1 MGLFDGIKKLQEMAE
16 QAKSVAGQLKSAI
29 GGQSQ
34 PSMPVTNVSATE
46 VAIAQD
52 VLVPDDSGR
61 MVIQSENQMATWLES
76 VSSQTKSP
84 TIMKVI
90 DAQMQVIK
98 FVKAPSLL
106 GMVLDN
112 MIAVL
117 HQTLREASSEKE
129 KTELR
134 ETISL
139 MIQNLI
145 FFSDAQLHYAIDK
158 NKQEAKQLLS
168 TAGDM
173 LAKSVA
179 AVASFAGGPMAV
191 AGVVIKN
198 IFATEEMQNGFF
210 GRLIGWIVDRSQIEK
225 HIEDFNTSLRNL
237 FDTFDKYAAL
247 IGPSIQINGMLHR
260 YESQLVEIYRNAVYE
275 SLYNQFSKEI
285 KEFLIDNQPKNLET
299 YKKLCLLIQPLI
311 ISIPQKN
318 EIRRRDNNGLVQEII
333 SGFVGQEGLT
343 YIKEKFLTSDKEK
356 NKAISNFNYK
366 YLQEIQQE
374 IEHLEGQF
382 TEQVKQFRDEIR
394 VLNGQAQNETE
405 KITALNAQIASLSF
419 IQISS
424 KKELERQK
432 IELDKKLENI
442 KNHQNAL
449 ENKTKKAEKELA
461 LCKKILVKNQYYLT
475 KAKGIEDDLTS
486 YATGLSNIT
495 AKYALSSLAQ
505 TTEISCRPSI
515 SSNDAARQKFDKM
528 WEMALADGE
537 ITEKEKGILWKY
549 AEAAGIDEGEFE
561 LMIEN
566 KVNL

>member
-1 MGLFDGIKKLQEMAE
+1 MGLLDGIKKLQDMAE

-52 VLVPDDSGR
+52 VLVPDASGR
-61 MVIQSENQMATWLES
+61 MIIQSEGQMATWLDS
-76 VSSQTKSP
+76 VSAQTKSP
-84 TIMKVI
+84 MLMKVI

-117 HQTLREASSEKE
+117 YQTLREASSEKE

-179 AVASFAGGPMAV
+179 SVASLAAGPAAV
-191 AGVVIKN
+191 AGVVVKN
-198 IFATEEMQNGFF
+198 IFASEEMQNGFF
-210 GRLIGWIVDRSQIEK
+210 GKLIEWIMDRKQIEK
-225 HIEDFNTSLRNL
+225 HIEDFHTSLRNL
-237 FDTFDKYAAL
+237 FDTFDRYSSL
-247 IGPSIQINGMLHR
+247 IGPSIQIHGMLHR
-260 YESQLVEIYRNAVYE
+260 YEPQLVENYSLTAYS
-275 SLYNQFSKEI
+275 SLYNQFMKDAQTI
-285 KEFLIDNQPKNLET
+285 LDDYEFDSFEAYDRLEALLAPL
-299 YKKLCLLIQPLI
+299 KL
-311 ISIPQKN
+311 SSSWGS
-318 EIRRRDNNGLVQEII
+318 DTGLVQEVATM
-333 SGFVGQEGLT
+333 FVGKKAL
-343 YIKEKFLTSDKEK
+343 SA
-356 NKAISNFNYK
+356 NKVQTKADVYFNYN
-366 YLQEIQQE
+366 YLCDVYQAMEQEKTRSE
-374 IEHLEGQF
+374 EHI
-382 TEQVKQFRDEIR
+382 KS
-394 VLNGQAQNETE
+394 LNS
-405 KITALNAQIASLSF
+405 QIANLSF
-419 IQISS
+419 IKISA
-424 KKELERQK
+424 KKELEQQK
-432 IELDKKLENI
+432 KQAEEEL
-442 KNHQNAL
+442 
-449 ENKTKKAEKELA
+449 TF
-461 LCKKILVKNQYYLT
+461 CKKILSKIEFYSA
-475 KAKGIEDDLTS
+475 KAKNIDSEVQIYTNNLT
-486 YATGLSNIT
+486 TIT
-495 AKYALSSLAQ
+495 SKYSLDFQ
-505 TTEISCRPSI
+505 SVLESPQVNNT
-515 SSNDAARQKFDKM
+515 DYAARQKFDKM

>member
-343 YIKEKFLTSDKEK
+343 YVKEKFLTSDKEK

-394 VLNGQAQNETE
+394 VLDGQAQNETE

>member
-1 MGLFDGIKKLQEMAE
+1 MGLLDGIKKLQDMAE

-34 PSMPVTNVSATE
+34 PSMPSTYAQTSE
-46 VAIAQD
+46 VELAQTQ
-52 VLVPDDSGR
+52 LVPDASGH
-61 MVIQSENQMATWLES
+61 MVIQSEGQMATWLDS
-76 VSSQTKSP
+76 VSAQTKSP
-84 TIMKVI
+84 MLMKVI

-117 HQTLREASSEKE
+117 YQTLREASSEKE

-179 AVASFAGGPMAV
+179 SVASLAAGPAAV
-191 AGVVIKN
+191 AGVVVKN
-198 IFATEEMQNGFF
+198 IFASEEMQNGFF
-210 GRLIGWIVDRSQIEK
+210 GKLIGWIMDRKQIEK
-225 HIEDFNTSLRNL
+225 HIEDFHTSLRNL

-260 YESQLVEIYRNAVYE
+260 YEAQLVTKKSIESYSGLYRQFINDVNSLNDKGLELNAEE
-275 SLYNQFSKEI
+275 SL
-285 KEFLIDNQPKNLET
+285 KNLET
-299 YKKLCLLIQPLI
+299 FLAPLNISLEGNSELGDGVLQMMGKVYLGTKLTNK
-311 ISIPQKN
+311 ISKSISGENRNLKDASMN
-318 EIRRRDNNGLVQEII
+318 SFNFDFLVQ
-333 SGFVGQEGLT
+333 
-343 YIKEKFLTSDKEK
+343 IKEQFDQYV
-356 NKAISNFNYK
+356 ANYSSK
-366 YLQEIQQE
+366 IESLKTEIA
-374 IEHLEGQF
+374 G
-382 TEQVKQFRDEIR
+382 
-394 VLNGQAQNETE
+394 
-405 KITALNAQIASLSF
+405 LSF
-419 IQISS
+419 IKIAA
-424 KKELERQK
+424 KKELEKQLQEVSNELKFCNEVISKLNYYISNARK
-432 IELDKKLENI
+432 IEDAI
-442 KNHQNAL
+442 
-449 ENKTKKAEKELA
+449 
-461 LCKKILVKNQYYLT
+461 
-475 KAKGIEDDLTS
+475 GI
-486 YATGLSNIT
+486 YADSLSN
-495 AKYALSSLAQ
+495 
-505 TTEISCRPSI
+505 TTEKYSLNYQSI
-515 SSNDAARQKFDKM
+515 SESHQANNSDNAARQKFDKM

-537 ITEKEKGILWKY
+537 ISEKEKDILWKY

-566 KVNL
+566 KINLN